1 MIRSITQW
9 FRTPTPA
16 ELAQRQLEDHQRCL
30 VMARQSHQA
39 TTSTVRYHESSIAEL
54 RRTLAELEG
63 H

>member
-16 ELAQRQLEDHQRCL
+16 ELAQRQLEDHQRRL
-30 VMARQSHQA
+30 ILARQNLQA
-39 TTSTVRYHESSIAEL
+39 ATSTVRYHEGSIAEL
-54 RRTLAELEG
+54 RRTLAELEK